1 MSHPVSEKSALVVS
15 AHSAD
20 FVWRAGGAIALHA
33 LQGYQVHVVC
43 LSFGERGES
52 AKLWRKGNM
61 TEEAV
66 KQVRREEAQAAAAIL
81 GASVEFFDIGDY
93 PLRADKETLFRL
105 ADVYRRIQ
113 PHFVLTHS
121 LHDPYNY
128 DHPLA
133 SHLAQEARIIA
144 QAEGYRP
151 GEKIVAAPPVY
162 CFEPHQPEQ
171 CNWKPDVLLDITAVW
186 EKKYQ
191 AIQCMQGQEHLWEYV
206 HPRGAAARGAGQAQ
220 YRHHGRARYRSRRS
234 LPEHLPPRNGE
245 PGMNL
250 INKKGLV
257 IRHLPRHDEAVLRRC
272 EAAGVA
278 TLHEAWDRQGL
289 MGPAIRPIQQGVSRA
304 GNAVTVL
311 VTPGD
316 NWMFHVA
323 VEQCRAGDILVVA
336 PTSPCGDGFFGDLLA
351 TSLQSRGVVGLVGDI
366 GIRDSQTLREM
377 GFAVWSR
384 QVYAQGT
391 VKESLGSVNVPV
403 ICAGQLVQPGDV
415 VVADDDGV
423 VVLPHARVRDVLH
436 KAEARM
442 SNELAKRERMR
453 NGELGLD
460 IYAMR
465 PRLAEKGLRYYD
477 RADEVEE

>member
-1 MSHPVSEKSALVVS
+1 
-15 AHSAD
+15 
-20 FVWRAGGAIALHA
+20 
-33 LQGYQVHVVC
+33 
-43 LSFGERGES
+43 
-52 AKLWRKGNM
+52 
-61 TEEAV
+61 
-66 KQVRREEAQAAAAIL
+66 
-81 GASVEFFDIGDY
+81 
-93 PLRADKETLFRL
+93 
-105 ADVYRRIQ
+105 
-113 PHFVLTHS
+113 
-121 LHDPYNY
+121 
-128 DHPLA
+128 
-133 SHLAQEARIIA
+133 
-144 QAEGYRP
+144 
-151 GEKIVAAPPVY
+151 
-162 CFEPHQPEQ
+162 
-171 CNWKPDVLLDITAVW
+171 
-186 EKKYQ
+186 
-191 AIQCMQGQEHLWEYV
+191 
-206 HPRGAAARGAGQAQ
+206 
-220 YRHHGRARYRSRRS
+220 
-234 LPEHLPPRNGE
+234 
-245 PGMNL
+245 
-250 INKKGLV
+250 
-257 IRHLPRHDEAVLRRC
+257 
-272 EAAGVA
+272 
-278 TLHEAWDRQGL
+278 

-336 PTSPCGDGFFGDLLA
+336 ELAVRRWLLRRSTGDVSNRAAWSGWWAISAFVIRKRCGKWDSPSGPVRF
-351 TSLQSRGVVGLVGDI
+351 
-366 GIRDSQTLREM
+366 M
-377 GFAVWSR
+377 P
-384 QVYAQGT
+384 GT